1 MFSIERQDQ
10 FGNLSPHRKKGQ
22 RVMVTQEKSIE
33 QFAKEQIAKWESMVA
48 EEDRKQEARVP
59 VITVSSEPGSGGTI
73 VGREVSKRL
82 GFDYFHKDI
91 IEGIAKSAKIRT
103 TVIETIEKE
112 RMSGIEDFIS
122 SLVKEHYIWP
132 GIYLEHLLKVVSTIG
147 KHGRAVIVG
156 RGANFILPP
165 EERFSVRVVAPLQ
178 VRVQN
183 IARHYATSEKNAM
196 RRVIRRESKRRAF
209 IRQSFN
215 ADISD
220 PHHYDLTVNTGKIGT
235 DAAVEAIIGAVM
247 GTLSG
252 KSRMKK
258 RLRG

>member
-1 MFSIERQDQ
+1 MDKE
-10 FGNLSPHRKKGQ
+10 
-22 RVMVTQEKSIE
+22 EKSIE
-33 QFAKEQIAKWESMVA
+33 QFVKEQIVKWESMVG
-48 EEDRKQEARVP
+48 EEDRKKEVQIP

-73 VGREVSKRL
+73 VAQEVARRL

-103 TVIETIEKE
+103 SVIETLEKE

-122 SLVKEHYIWP
+122 SLVKEQYIWP
-132 GIYLEHLLKVVSTIG
+132 GIYMEHLLKIVSTIG

-165 EERFSVRVVAPLQ
+165 EERFSVRVVAPLEI
-178 VRVQN
+178 RVQN
-183 IARHYATSEKNAM
+183 IVRHHDTSEKNAM
-196 RRVIRRESKRRAF
+196 QRVIRRESKRRAF

-220 PHHYDLTVNTGKIGT
+220 PHNYDLTINTGKIGT
-235 DAAVEAIIGAVM
+235 DSAVEAIISAVM
-247 GTLSG
+247 VNLSS

-258 RLRG
+258 RIRS